1 MAKLG
6 KIASCLISLVSAC
19 WAQNS
24 PPRSTTEELLT
35 KGKQLYTQE
44 GPKAAL
50 PPFEQALKQFRS
62 NHDQHGEAVVL
73 GYIAN
78 CQRKLGNLDQALEF
92 AQDALRMKEAL
103 ADRGEQ
109 GNSHNQIGLIQWER
123 ADYPA
128 AIQHFHLAIEIAA
141 KLDDKELQGA
151 AHNNLGLVLDER
163 GDYQHSM
170 EQYQQALTFD
180 RAAHFER
187 GEGDALG
194 NIGGVHLTLGRF
206 REALPFYQQA
216 LEISERLGLK
226 PAASDDLGDI
236 GLCLAGL
243 GDVDGAVKSFDRALV
258 IAREAGLAKEEA
270 DWRKGKATALVG
282 LGRYDSALREYNEVE
297 KLYQHSGL
305 QRELVEALNDTGK
318 VYELL
323 GDGVSAELRFQRAL
337 QLAVKIGNN
346 EGESASL
353 LALGDL
359 ERRRKRNDSA
369 DKYFERALDRA
380 RVAGNQ
386 GSTIAALDELAR
398 NEIALNQP
406 ESALREA
413 LEAGRIAEQS
423 GNRPATAESQYVIG
437 EVRKA
442 QKDFQEALEAY
453 VAAGDLQK
461 QLRDPE
467 LGWRVQY
474 GRGQTLEALERNAE
488 AIASYREAIRTIEET
503 RAAIS
508 EERYRAGYM
517 EERYQVYVALVELLL
532 RLGKPDDAF
541 FYSEKLRA
549 RAYLDQLG
557 PKAPLVADSEAQR
570 QLRDMDVQIQS
581 LRQAIRKEYALPE
594 KQRRSGALESY
605 SAELSRTERELED
618 LLNRSGGVAV
628 DFAQVLQ
635 PVPSSAEIQ
644 RLLTSGT
651 ALVEYV
657 VGNKS
662 VSILVVTPSSVT
674 GLSAPVSSESLT
686 SRIELLRDLIT
697 ERKPDWRR
705 PAKSLRTLLVDPLRS
720 GDFLDE
726 IRNLVIVPD
735 GVLNYVPFA
744 ALPTEGSRFLG
755 DEFTI
760 AYLPSAIT
768 LTKQVSAM
776 AGRNALLAFAPS
788 DAHLPNTIPE
798 ARSIGKI
805 FPNNSRV
812 VTGKAATKTLF
823 KQLAGDYDYLHLATH
838 SSLNRNAPA
847 FSALELEPDGSN
859 DGRLELYEIA
869 RMKLHAK
876 LVTLSACETALG
888 KGYFTETPA
897 GNEFVGLNR
906 AFLGAGGENVL
917 ASLWTV
923 NDESTRLLMVRFYG
937 HLRQSGPAE
946 ALAQAQRELRQ
957 SDPRYQAPYY
967 WAAFV
972 LAGNAN

>member
-1 MAKLG
+1 MAKLA
-6 KIASCLISLVSAC
+6 KLVSCLALLASAC
-19 WAQNS
+19 RAQNS
-24 PPRSTTEELLT
+24 PLQSTTEELLA

-50 PPFEQALKQFRS
+50 PPFEEALKQFRS
-62 NHDQHGEAVVL
+62 NHDRHGEAVAL

-78 CQRKLGNLDQALEF
+78 CQRKLGNLDEALEF
-92 AQDALRMKEAL
+92 AERALRMKEEL
-103 ADRGEQ
+103 GDRGEQ
-109 GNSHNQIGLIQWER
+109 GNTHNQLGLIQWER

-128 AIQHFHLAIEIAA
+128 AIQHLRLAIEIGASIG
-141 KLDDKELQGA
+141 DEELQGA

-163 GDYQHSM
+163 GDYQHSL
-170 EQYQQALTFD
+170 EQYQLALKFD

-194 NIGGVHLTLGRF
+194 NVGGVHLTLGRF
-206 REALPFYQQA
+206 REALPFYQHA

-236 GLCLAGL
+236 ALCLAGL
-243 GDVDGAVKSFDRALV
+243 GDVDGAMKSFDRALLL
-258 IAREAGLAKEEA
+258 AREAGLAKEEA
-270 DWRKGKATALVG
+270 DWRKGKGTTLAG
-282 LGRYDSALREYNEVE
+282 LGRYDAALREYAEAE
-297 KLYQHSGL
+297 KVYQHSGL
-305 QRELVEALNDTGK
+305 QRELVEALDDTGNI
-318 VYELL
+318 YELL
-323 GDGVSAELRFQRAL
+323 GDVMSADLRFERAL
-337 QLAVKIGNN
+337 LLAQKIGHTA
-346 EGESASL
+346 GESASL

-359 ERRRKRNDSA
+359 ERRRKRNEPA
-369 DKYFERALDRA
+369 DKYFEQALERA
-380 RVAGNQ
+380 RAAGDEGNL
-386 GSTIAALDELAR
+386 IAALDELAL
-398 NEIALNQP
+398 NEIVLNQP
-406 ESALREA
+406 EPALQKA
-413 LEAGRIAEQS
+413 LEASRVAEQS
-423 GNRPATAESQYVIG
+423 GNRPAIAESQYVIG
-437 EVRKA
+437 EVHRAK
-442 QKDFQEALEAY
+442 KEFQEALDAY
-453 VAAGDLQK
+453 VAADNLQK

-474 GRGQTLEALERNAE
+474 GRGQALEALGKNGE
-488 AIASYREAIRTIEET
+488 AIAAYRQAVRTIEET
-503 RAAIS
+503 RAVLS

-557 PKAPLVADSEAQR
+557 AKAPVPANSEALG

-594 KQRRSGALESY
+594 KQRRSEALESY
-605 SAELSRTERELED
+605 SAELSRAERVFED
-618 LLNRSGGVAV
+618 LSGRSRAVAV
-628 DFAQVLQ
+628 DSAPGLQ
-635 PVPSSAEIQ
+635 PIPSSAEIQ
-644 RLLTSGT
+644 RLLASGT

-657 VGNKS
+657 VGKKS
-662 VSILVVTPSSVT
+662 VSILVVTPGSVT
-674 GLSAPVSSESLT
+674 GLSAPVASESLA
-686 SRIELLRDLIT
+686 SRVELLRDVVT
-697 ERKPDWRR
+697 ERKPDWRQ
-705 PAKSLRTLLVDPLRS
+705 PAKSLRTLLVDPLR
-720 GDFLDE
+720 GGGLLNQ

-760 AYLPSAIT
+760 AYLPSAVT
-768 LTKQVSAM
+768 LTRQASATP
-776 AGRNALLAFAPS
+776 GRNALLAFAPA

-798 ARSIGKI
+798 ARSIGRI
-805 FPNNSRV
+805 FPYSRV

-823 KQLAGDYDYLHLATH
+823 KQLAGDYGYLHLATH
-838 SSLNRNAPA
+838 GSLNRNAPA
-847 FSALELEPDGSN
+847 LSVLELEPDGSN

-869 RMKLHAK
+869 EMKLHAR

-937 HLRQSGPAE
+937 HLRKSGPAE
-946 ALAQAQRELRQ
+946 ALALAQRELRR
-957 SDPRYQAPYY
+957 SDPRYHAPYY

-972 LAGNAN
+972 MAGNAN